1 MLILFLQYL
10 SSCSIIKCTLTFM
23 HAVFTISW
31 PCWGMYFGIF
41 MRDTDNHTVISS
53 DCTYKKNSNLSAS
66 YSYNI
71 KVYMRLLSPI
81 IFCIMS
87 LNFFLWSYEVVYLR
101 LTALFTQKR
110 CDLIINGFTF
120 YVQFKREFDTSWLF
134 QGVIVPLFLSSVN
147 GNKMFWLQK
156 WNETY
161 KQYLKGI

>member
-1 MLILFLQYL
+1 MQCLQYHDHVEE
-10 SSCSIIKCTLTFM
+10 CTLGFLWGTQ
-23 HAVFTISW
+23 TITLW
-31 PCWGMYFGIF
+31 YLQTAHI
-41 MRDTDNHTVISS
+41 
-53 DCTYKKNSNLSAS
+53 KKNSNLSAS

-110 CDLIINGFTF
+110 CHLIINGFTF
-120 YVQFKREFDTSWLF
+120 YVQFKCEFDTSWLF